1 MLHLLRLI
9 PISTVMFLF
18 TFPAFAADELQR
30 SVQQLMERAE
40 KEAATMK
47 IPESNHQEA
56 GTKAAQ
62 ESAELYQSPEYQEK
76 IQCEQK
82 RLKEDVF
89 SEFVQEQVAEKESTK
104 EPAHGRLDEKEKIY
118 LFSSSSVPDQT
129 MSNYLK
135 AIEALKDQEITM
147 VMNGFVPGK
156 RKEYLARITQR
167 DLSCVSLLKQKTAV
181 QCERFE
187 IPIKIKPSLFDR
199 FEIKQ
204 VPALVYE
211 RGGDAWKITGDMG
224 LDYLLERI
232 NREIENY
239 GVEGLIK
246 TLQGS

>member
-9 PISTVMFLF
+9 PISTVIFLF
-18 TFPAFAADELQR
+18 TSPAFAADELQR

-40 KEAATMK
+40 KEATTMK
-47 IPESNHQEA
+47 IPESNHQET
-56 GTKAAQ
+56 GMKAAR

-82 RLKEDVF
+82 RLKEEVF
-89 SEFVQEQVAEKESTK
+89 SEFVQEQALEK
-104 EPAHGRLDEKEKIY
+104 EPAPGRLAENEKIY
-118 LFSSSSVPDQT
+118 LFFSSSVPDRT
-129 MSNYLK
+129 MNNYLT

-232 NREIENY
+232 NREIESY

>member
-1 MLHLLRLI
+1 MLYLLRLI
-9 PISTVMFLF
+9 LVLILIPS
-18 TFPAFAADELQR
+18 PALADELQL

-56 GTKAAQ
+56 GMKAAQ

-82 RLKEDVF
+82 RLKEEVF
-89 SEFVQEQVAEKESTK
+89 SEFIQEQVAEKEHA
-104 EPAHGRLDEKEKIY
+104 PGRLDENEKIY
-118 LFSSSSVPDQT
+118 LFLSSSVPDRT
-129 MSNYLK
+129 MNNYLT

-156 RKEYLARITQR
+156 RKEYLARITQK
-167 DLSCVSLLKQKTAV
+167 DLACVSQLNQKTAIR
-181 QCERFE
+181 CERFE

-232 NREIENY
+232 NREAKSY
-239 GVEGLIK
+239 GVEGLIQ

>member
-1 MLHLLRLI
+1 
-9 PISTVMFLF
+9 MFLF
-18 TFPAFAADELQR
+18 TPPALAADELQR
-30 SVQQLMERAE
+30 SVQQLMERA
-40 KEAATMK
+40 KKQAATME
-47 IPESNHQEA
+47 IPESIHQEA
-56 GTKAAQ
+56 AMKAAQ

-76 IQCEQK
+76 LQCEQK

-89 SEFVQEQVAEKESTK
+89 SEFVQKQVVEK
-104 EPAHGRLDEKEKIY
+104 EPAPGRLDESEKIY
-118 LFSSSSVPDQT
+118 LFFSSSVPDRT
-129 MSNYLK
+129 MNNYLT
-135 AIEALKDQEITM
+135 AIEAVDNPGITM

-156 RKEYLARITQR
+156 RKEYLAKITQN
-167 DLSCVSLLKQKTAV
+167 DLACVRQLNQKTAV

-187 IPIKIKPSLFDR
+187 IPIKINPSLFDR

-232 NREIENY
+232 NRDAKSY

>member
-1 MLHLLRLI
+1 MLYLLRLI
-9 PISTVMFLF
+9 LVLILIPS
-18 TFPAFAADELQR
+18 PALADELQR
-30 SVQQLMERAE
+30 SIQQLMERAE

-47 IPESNHQEA
+47 IPESNHQKA
-56 GTKAAQ
+56 GMKAAQ
-62 ESAELYQSPEYQEK
+62 ESADLYNSPEYQK
-76 IQCEQK
+76 KLQCEQK
-82 RLKEDVF
+82 RLKEEVF
-89 SEFVQEQVAEKESTK
+89 SEFVQEQVVEK
-104 EPAHGRLDEKEKIY
+104 EPAPGRLDENEKIY
-118 LFSSSSVPDQT
+118 LFFSSSVPDRT
-129 MSNYLK
+129 MNNYLT
-135 AIEALKDQEITM
+135 ALEALKDQEITM

-156 RKEYLARITQR
+156 RKEYLARITQK
-167 DLSCVSLLKQKTAV
+167 DLACVSQLNQKTAV

-187 IPIKIKPSLFDR
+187 IPIKINPSLFDR

-232 NREIENY
+232 NRDAKSY

>member
-9 PISTVMFLF
+9 PISTVIFLF
-18 TFPAFAADELQR
+18 TSPAFAADELQR
-30 SVQQLMERAE
+30 SVQQLMERAG
-40 KEAATMK
+40 KEAARIE
-47 IPESNHQEA
+47 IPVNKHQVA
-56 GTKAAQ
+56 GIKAAR
-62 ESAELYQSPEYQEK
+62 ESADLYNSPEYKEK

-82 RLKEDVF
+82 RLKEKVF
-89 SEFVQEQVAEKESTK
+89 SEFVQEQALEK
-104 EPAHGRLDEKEKIY
+104 EPAPGRLAENEKIY
-118 LFSSSSVPDQT
+118 LFFSSSVPDQT
-129 MSNYLK
+129 MNNYLT

-167 DLSCVSLLKQKTAV
+167 DLSCVSLLNQKTAV

-211 RGGDAWKITGDMG
+211 RGGDTWKITGDMG

-232 NREIENY
+232 NREVESY